1 MTAARQMISCC
12 LPGVRGL
19 LAAVLLA
26 AASTAVATVSVD
38 VVLPPIPAAAANA
51 SVFATPIAAS
61 GHSVYTVNVEPGPR
75 PVPTHGFGFH
85 TVVRKGVRRDD
96 GGWDWHS
103 HLLDN
108 DTANDPYHTAASI
121 GLDRKGF
128 VHVAYDMHNL
138 PWQYSVS
145 SEPESIDDFVFRGQR
160 VSQKARWGSQN
171 RRVEFP
177 TPGTAAIPGTQIT
190 YPSFFNDRNGQLYVT
205 YRYAVRPARTWS
217 QRLFSGGLARYDE
230 ASQSW
235 LPIGGEVRVDG
246 DDIELPAGRS
256 VHLSRPFISEP
267 GWWVYQMRLAF
278 DADNGMH
285 VAWLWRRGDSGVDQ
299 NFASYAYLPPDRD
312 TAYNADGQRYRLPI
326 DLAAAS
332 RVAPER
338 IARLAPDGLYSPA
351 RISVSADGH
360 PVVSLQSVH
369 GPRYRSRLDDG
380 QWSDPEPVPRQA
392 FETHYDDNGH
402 EWAFA
407 TGLTVL
413 RRPVEADGQPTG
425 AWQTVYKGDGDR
437 GTALCHT
444 RAIPAPP
451 DSAATFYIHANV
463 LDNGRCR
470 DDRVTIVRLSEG

>member
-1 MTAARQMISCC
+1 MINRLGVLGGSILAR
-12 LPGVRGL
+12 R
-19 LAAVLLA
+19 LALGCVLSLA
-26 AASTAVATVSVD
+26 AASASAALTAEVI
-38 VVLPPIPAAAANA
+38 LPPIEAAEANA
-51 SVFATPIAAS
+51 SVFATPLAATGS
-61 GHSVYTVNVEPGPR
+61 SVYTVNVEPGTR
-75 PVPTHGFGFH
+75 AVPLHDFGFH
-85 TVVRKGVRRDD
+85 TVVRKGVRDAD
-96 GGWDWHS
+96 GRWSWRS
-103 HLLDN
+103 HLLDA

-145 SEPESIDDFVFRGQR
+145 AQPEAIDRFVFRGQR
-160 VSQKARWGSQN
+160 VSEKARWGSQN

-177 TPGTAAIPGTQIT
+177 APGTAAIPGTQVT
-190 YPSFFNDRNGQLYVT
+190 YPSFFNDRDGRLYVT

-230 ASQSW
+230 TSRSW
-235 LPIGGEVRVDG
+235 NAIGGDLSVGR
-246 DDIELPAGRS
+246 DDIQLPPGRAEYVS
-256 VHLSRPFISEP
+256 QPFISEP

-299 NFASYAYLPPDRD
+299 NFASYAYMPAGSDR
-312 TAYNADGQRYRLPI
+312 AYNAAGKRYQLPI

-332 RVAPER
+332 RVAPRR
-338 IARLAPDGLYSPA
+338 IAELAPDGLYSPA

-360 PVVSLQSVH
+360 PVVALQSVH
-369 GPRYRSRLDDG
+369 GPRYRSRLADG
-380 QWSDPEPVPRQA
+380 QWSDPEPVPNQA
-392 FETHYDDNGH
+392 FEQHYDASGH

-413 RRPVEADGQPTG
+413 RRTVDRSGRPTG
-425 AWQTVYKGDGDR
+425 AWQTLYKGDARD

-444 RAIPAPP
+444 RAIPAPEG
-451 DSAATFYIHANV
+451 SGAVFYIHANV
-463 LDNGRCR
+463 LDGGKCR
-470 DDRVTIVRLSEG
+470 DDRVTIVRLSTQ